1 MEQRFAG
8 KVAVVTGAASGI
20 GAGIARRLLD
30 EGAKLA
36 VVDIDGDALRAIYGD
51 DPDTYP
57 VTCDVS
63 SCGQVTDAILD
74 IVRHFGRIDVLMNNA
89 GINTKSITDE
99 YSMLKCTPEA
109 FRRVFEVNT
118 FGAFYVGQAV
128 ARQMVEQGSGV
139 IVNTCSNAAIKTFP
153 NGGGYGPSKAALA
166 KMTMIWAKELAPF
179 GVRVNGYAPG
189 TTKTRFTEMIWSDE
203 KAHASYVESIPA
215 KRLGEPEDMAAI
227 ACFLAS
233 DDASFIVGEVF
244 GIDGGQHL

>member
-30 EGAKLA
+30 EGAKIA

-51 DPDTYP
+51 DPDTYA

-63 SCGQVTDAILD
+63 SCDQVTDAILD
-74 IVRHFGRIDVLMNNA
+74 IVGHFGRIDVLMNNA

-128 ARQMVEQGSGV
+128 ARQMVEQGAGV

-153 NGGGYGPSKAALA
+153 NGGGYGPSKAALT

-203 KAHASYVESIPA
+203 EAHASYVESIPA